1 MASRRNAPRASISV
15 TILRDPDVIML
26 RQSRLKGRAAW
37 GDFVA
42 LIALAKD
49 LDNGGK
55 FEKPIEIV
63 ANLIH
68 IRADSLRTSIDLITS
83 TCRKCNS
90 EPWVEWDD
98 NGYLVIRNYAKWNP
112 LQENRGGAR
121 LGAGRPKKNQT
132 RIQSESKDIQ
142 SCAPPTRGIGIGDS
156 SSPEAESEG
165 DFTNEVLILREVGQ
179 DDEITAGDRYTA
191 QQMATELWDAL
202 PTDRRVDKPTF
213 VDEVIRAI
221 RRDFDLAEL
230 KTKLTTYYASPEG
243 RSGRWKQP
251 ANFLRQRL
259 DDDPSAWSSRDDLTS
274 APDDAAESEIERTR
288 RMLAEVRGDTA
299 SPGGAAP

>member
-49 LDNGGK
+49 LGNGGK

-90 EPWVEWDD
+90 EPWVEWDE
-98 NGYLVIRNYAKWNP
+98 NGYLVIRNYTKWNP

-121 LGAGRPKKNQT
+121 PGAGRPKKNQSVNQT
-132 RIQSESKDIQ
+132 DSKDIQ

-156 SSPEAESEG
+156 SSSPEGEFGA
-165 DFTNEVLILREVGQ
+165 DLKILREIGP
-179 DDEITAGDRYTA
+179 DDEVTAGDRYTA
-191 QQMATELWDAL
+191 VTISSRAWSVVPAHARTAIGKFRDELIL
-202 PTDRRVDKPTF
+202 
-213 VDEVIRAI
+213 AI
-221 RRDFDLAEL
+221 RRGEDPGRLIEQLRA
-230 KTKLTTYYASPEG
+230 YYASPQG
-243 RSGRWKQP
+243 QGQHFKLP
-251 ANFLRQRL
+251 ATFLRDECYL
-259 DDDPSAWSSRDDLTS
+259 DDPSAWESRDDRASTGGDGGTS
-274 APDDAAESEIERTR
+274 DVERTQR
-288 RMLAEVRGDTA
+288 RLAELRGETAPGGDTA
-299 SPGGAAP
+299 P